1 MKKKIIILVLIA
13 IGASGLTGILPI
25 SISLSPAEK
34 LVLVEGISNRVIS
47 PSILASGFLAHEEEV
62 MLSSEVIGKVAELF
76 VEEGEP
82 VSAGDLVL
90 RVDDKNFL
98 AGLEQS
104 EAAVRINSIDI
115 ERQKVRVENLERQ
128 FQRSEAL
135 FGRDLIGEEEYES
148 LRNQLDLARIDY
160 LSSQERLAQS
170 NAQLDQVLDNLSKT
184 QIISPI
190 DGVVTSLDIKV
201 GETAIASSTN
211 IPGSSLMTIAN
222 PSSIYTEVLVDEAD
236 IANIRVG
243 QKAEIVAIA
252 YPDEPMQGTVRF
264 IANTAKIAQGR
275 TGLSFVVKI
284 DIEDPGEVTLRP
296 GMSCRAEI
304 FTQDDRLVTA
314 VPIEAVLF
322 EEDKA
327 ENRSDHFIFLN
338 NQGIAKKTKVEVGL
352 SDDEFQELLSE
363 IDSDVDV
370 IVGPNRELRNLVDG
384 DRIGELV
391 ENDDPEQRGRGNS
404 ELETDMDLISLIDI
418 SKHYQMG
425 GQTVKALDSVTVH
438 IAKNDYLAFIGSS
451 GSGKSTM
458 LNILGCLDRP
468 STGTYHLNGKDV
480 DSLTENELSEI
491 RNLEIGFI
499 FQSFNLLPRSTALA
513 NVMQPLV
520 YRNISYKARKKLA
533 LEALQ
538 RVGLDS
544 RVSHFPNQ
552 LSGGQRQR
560 VAIARALV
568 TEPSILLADEPT
580 GNLDSRTTDEIMIL
594 FDELHHD
601 GHTLIIV
608 THEPEIADHCKRVV
622 ELKDGRI
629 FADSRH

>member
-13 IGASGLTGILPI
+13 IGAFGLAGILPI
-25 SISLSPAEK
+25 SISLSPTEK
-34 LVLVEGISNRVIS
+34 LVLVESISNRIIS

-338 NQGIAKKTKVEVGL
+338 DQGVAKKTKVEVGL

-391 ENDDPEQRGRGNS
+391 ENGDPEQRGRGGRF
-404 ELETDMDLISLIDI
+404 
-418 SKHYQMG
+418 Q
-425 GQTVKALDSVTVH
+425 
-438 IAKNDYLAFIGSS
+438 FRIG
-451 GSGKSTM
+451 
-458 LNILGCLDRP
+458 N
-468 STGTYHLNGKDV
+468 
-480 DSLTENELSEI
+480 
-491 RNLEIGFI
+491 
-499 FQSFNLLPRSTALA
+499 
-513 NVMQPLV
+513 
-520 YRNISYKARKKLA
+520 
-533 LEALQ
+533 
-538 RVGLDS
+538 
-544 RVSHFPNQ
+544 
-552 LSGGQRQR
+552 
-560 VAIARALV
+560 
-568 TEPSILLADEPT
+568 
-580 GNLDSRTTDEIMIL
+580 
-594 FDELHHD
+594 
-601 GHTLIIV
+601 
-608 THEPEIADHCKRVV
+608 
-622 ELKDGRI
+622 
-629 FADSRH
+629 

>member
-1 MKKKIIILVLIA
+1 MRKKIIILVLIA

-34 LVLVEGISNRVIS
+34 LVLVEGISNRIIS

-338 NQGIAKKTKVEVGL
+338 DQGVAKKTKVEVGL

-391 ENDDPEQRGRGNS
+391 EDGDPEERGRGGRF
-404 ELETDMDLISLIDI
+404 
-418 SKHYQMG
+418 Q
-425 GQTVKALDSVTVH
+425 
-438 IAKNDYLAFIGSS
+438 FRIG
-451 GSGKSTM
+451 
-458 LNILGCLDRP
+458 N
-468 STGTYHLNGKDV
+468 
-480 DSLTENELSEI
+480 
-491 RNLEIGFI
+491 
-499 FQSFNLLPRSTALA
+499 
-513 NVMQPLV
+513 
-520 YRNISYKARKKLA
+520 
-533 LEALQ
+533 
-538 RVGLDS
+538 
-544 RVSHFPNQ
+544 
-552 LSGGQRQR
+552 
-560 VAIARALV
+560 
-568 TEPSILLADEPT
+568 
-580 GNLDSRTTDEIMIL
+580 
-594 FDELHHD
+594 
-601 GHTLIIV
+601 
-608 THEPEIADHCKRVV
+608 
-622 ELKDGRI
+622 
-629 FADSRH
+629 

>member
-1 MKKKIIILVLIA
+1 MKKKVLILVLVA
-13 IGASGLTGILPI
+13 IGVSGLTGILPI

-34 LVLVEGISNRVIS
+34 LVLVESISNRIIS

-252 YPDEPMQGTVRF
+252 YPDEPMHGTVRF

-284 DIEDPGEVTLRP
+284 DIDDPGEVTLRP

-338 NQGIAKKTKVEVGL
+338 DQGVAKKTKVEVGL

-391 ENDDPEQRGRGNS
+391 ENDDPEQRGRGGS
-404 ELETDMDLISLIDI
+404 F
-418 SKHYQMG
+418 Q
-425 GQTVKALDSVTVH
+425 
-438 IAKNDYLAFIGSS
+438 FRIG
-451 GSGKSTM
+451 
-458 LNILGCLDRP
+458 N
-468 STGTYHLNGKDV
+468 
-480 DSLTENELSEI
+480 
-491 RNLEIGFI
+491 
-499 FQSFNLLPRSTALA
+499 
-513 NVMQPLV
+513 
-520 YRNISYKARKKLA
+520 
-533 LEALQ
+533 
-538 RVGLDS
+538 
-544 RVSHFPNQ
+544 
-552 LSGGQRQR
+552 
-560 VAIARALV
+560 
-568 TEPSILLADEPT
+568 
-580 GNLDSRTTDEIMIL
+580 
-594 FDELHHD
+594 
-601 GHTLIIV
+601 
-608 THEPEIADHCKRVV
+608 
-622 ELKDGRI
+622 
-629 FADSRH
+629 

>member
-1 MKKKIIILVLIA
+1 MPSHDGWHFNALMFGIMGNLPAFRAGLLFEAKAMKKKIIILVLIA
-13 IGASGLTGILPI
+13 IGASGLAGILPI
-25 SISLSPAEK
+25 SISLSPTEK
-34 LVLVEGISNRVIS
+34 LVLVESISNRIIS

-338 NQGIAKKTKVEVGL
+338 DQGVAKKTKVEVGL

-391 ENDDPEQRGRGNS
+391 ENGDPEQRGRGGRF
-404 ELETDMDLISLIDI
+404 
-418 SKHYQMG
+418 Q
-425 GQTVKALDSVTVH
+425 
-438 IAKNDYLAFIGSS
+438 FRIG
-451 GSGKSTM
+451 
-458 LNILGCLDRP
+458 N
-468 STGTYHLNGKDV
+468 
-480 DSLTENELSEI
+480 
-491 RNLEIGFI
+491 
-499 FQSFNLLPRSTALA
+499 
-513 NVMQPLV
+513 
-520 YRNISYKARKKLA
+520 
-533 LEALQ
+533 
-538 RVGLDS
+538 
-544 RVSHFPNQ
+544 
-552 LSGGQRQR
+552 
-560 VAIARALV
+560 
-568 TEPSILLADEPT
+568 
-580 GNLDSRTTDEIMIL
+580 
-594 FDELHHD
+594 
-601 GHTLIIV
+601 
-608 THEPEIADHCKRVV
+608 
-622 ELKDGRI
+622 
-629 FADSRH
+629 

>member
-1 MKKKIIILVLIA
+1 MKKKVLILVLVA
-13 IGASGLTGILPI
+13 IGVSGLTGILPI

-34 LVLVEGISNRVIS
+34 LVLVESISNRIIS

-304 FTQDDRLVTA
+304 FTQDDRQVTA

-338 NQGIAKKTKVEVGL
+338 DQGVAKKTKVEVGL

-391 ENDDPEQRGRGNS
+391 ENDDPEQRGRGGRF
-404 ELETDMDLISLIDI
+404 
-418 SKHYQMG
+418 Q
-425 GQTVKALDSVTVH
+425 
-438 IAKNDYLAFIGSS
+438 FRIG
-451 GSGKSTM
+451 
-458 LNILGCLDRP
+458 N
-468 STGTYHLNGKDV
+468 
-480 DSLTENELSEI
+480 
-491 RNLEIGFI
+491 
-499 FQSFNLLPRSTALA
+499 
-513 NVMQPLV
+513 
-520 YRNISYKARKKLA
+520 
-533 LEALQ
+533 
-538 RVGLDS
+538 
-544 RVSHFPNQ
+544 
-552 LSGGQRQR
+552 
-560 VAIARALV
+560 
-568 TEPSILLADEPT
+568 
-580 GNLDSRTTDEIMIL
+580 
-594 FDELHHD
+594 
-601 GHTLIIV
+601 
-608 THEPEIADHCKRVV
+608 
-622 ELKDGRI
+622 
-629 FADSRH
+629 